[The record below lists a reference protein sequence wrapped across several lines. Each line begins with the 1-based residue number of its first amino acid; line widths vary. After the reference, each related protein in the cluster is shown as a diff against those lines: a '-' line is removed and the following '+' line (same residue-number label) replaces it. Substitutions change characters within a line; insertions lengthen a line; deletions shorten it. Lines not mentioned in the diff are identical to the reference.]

1 MATFPYKHI
10 MWDWNGTLVDD
21 SWLSVKIINEVLSKR
36 EMPLIKHERYL
47 NLFGFPVS
55 DYYLRLGFD
64 FELESF
70 EKIGTEFI
78 EGYEANKYTVGL
90 HDNVKGVIQ
99 KLKAGGVSHSILSAY
114 KQETLDEL
122 VKHFEIDELF
132 MKIVGLDNHF
142 AESKVENGIQ
152 WMAELGME
160 TSDILLVGDTEHDHE
175 VATAIGV
182 DCVLIPRG
190 HQTREIISKTGATI
204 LDNIKEI
211 LLLTTGNGNLFP
223 RSQTGFDSWE

>member
-1 MATFPYKHI
+1 MFPYKHI
-10 MWDWNGTLVDD
+10 MWDWNGTLVND
-21 SWLSVKIINEVLSKR
+21 SWLSVKIINQVLSKR
-36 EMPLIKHERYL
+36 QMPCIDHERYL
-47 NLFGFPVS
+47 KLFGFPVS

-64 FELESF
+64 FGLESF

-90 HDNVKGVIQ
+90 HENAVEVIQ
-99 KLKAGGVSHSILSAY
+99 TLKAGGVSHSILSAY

-122 VKHFEIDELF
+122 VKHFQIDDLF

-160 TSDILLVGDTEHDHE
+160 ASDILFVGDTEHDHE
-175 VATAIGV
+175 VAMAIGV
-182 DCVLIPRG
+182 DCVLIEGG
-190 HQTREIISKTGATI
+190 HQARETIAKTGAKI
-204 LDNIKEI
+204 LTKINDI
-211 LLLTTGNGNLFP
+211 LLLTGTTAGGGV
-223 RSQTGFDSWE
+223 QGAKVADV